1 MSLTITEFT
10 HLVIVRSSQQTANA
24 LTDHKLRESEHKT
37 IEQQV
42 EEFLKRG
49 GVIDEIKPAKNVSTP
64 AFVPNLTSPEYV
76 FLQNAL
82 KNLKGMFGNEL
93 DIKPMP
99 NGKFL
104 AYYKG
109 QQVGKNHPSIS
120 KAEAAIRCLALKD
133 KPTITRRRKYER

>member
-1 MSLTITEFT
+1 MSLTSHDFKAIY
-10 HLVIVRSSQQTANA
+10 INRKSQETANA
-24 LTDHKLRESEHKT
+24 LADSKTRESEHKT

-42 EEFLKRG
+42 QEFLKRG
-49 GVIDEIKPAKNVSTP
+49 GKINEITPAKNVSTP
-64 AFVPNLTSPEYV
+64 AFVPNLTGPEHI
-76 FLQNAL
+76 FLQNVL

-99 NGKFL
+99 NNKFL

-109 QQVGKNHPSIS
+109 KQVGKNHPSIS

-133 KPTITRRRKYER
+133 KPTITRRRKHER

>member
-1 MSLTITEFT
+1 MSLTITDFT

-24 LTDHKLRESEHKT
+24 LTDHRLREDEHKT
-37 IEQQV
+37 IDQQV
-42 EEFLKRG
+42 QEFLKRG
-49 GVIDEIKPAKNVSTP
+49 GKINEITPSKNVSTP
-64 AFVPNLTSPEYV
+64 AFVPNLTSPEHT
-76 FLQNAL
+76 FLHNAL
-82 KNLKGMFGNEL
+82 KNLRGMFGNEL
-93 DIKPMP
+93 DIRPMP

-133 KPTITRRRKYER
+133 KPTITRRRKYDR

>member
-1 MSLTITEFT
+1 MGTEFS
-10 HLVIVRSSQQTANA
+10 HQVFYQSKEQTSNA
-24 LTDHKLRESEHKT
+24 LVNPAVRDIEHKT

-42 EEFLKRG
+42 QEFLKRG
-49 GVIDEIKPAKNVSTP
+49 GVIDEIKPAKNVSTH

-82 KNLKGMFGNEL
+82 KNLKSMFGNEL